1 MTDNT
6 SGKGLEALSDAVTA
20 AMSSPEKANSK
31 PAKALGC
38 KCRKSHCLKHY
49 CECFHN
55 GLKCGPHCKCVRK
68 KCENGNGK
76 PKKESS
82 SSRSKSGKSKSSSSE
97 GVSAPQAAPPADNS
111 MMPPPP
117 LPQQQQQQ
125 QQQPAMAM
133 DNNNA
138 TGAGAGTGAVGF
150 QSFPGQAPSIATATV
165 QYPGF
170 NAPQQS
176 PQGMMGTMPQIGGV
190 TMALPQFQP
199 QPPQNN
205 FAPQGNAMAGFPN
218 ANNNM
223 QFYLQQLQMAQQNAG
238 GFSLPQ
244 QQQPQQALN
253 FGGQF
258 APQQMAG
265 YGQQAPNVANMA
277 SLQQQQQPMMQF
289 PPNPQQQQ
297 QQQPQA
303 TAQPAGGDTKTTGG
317 SSTDQAQ
324 PPVAPDGSNT
334 SNAAAAASGQSNA
347 AGVGGEA
354 PEAALLLLRANT
366 QNPLILA
373 EKILG
378 PRPSSKEKS
387 KLNAWN
393 YQYKKMMKT
402 GYEEVCM
409 WMYISASKCGLL
421 NYVQFTCLVVS
432 SFRDLTYFFIQLV
445 YFLSCCYS
453 FLSLNL

>member
-20 AMSSPEKANSK
+20 AMSSPDKAGSK

-97 GVSAPQAAPPADNS
+97 FVSAPPAAPPADNT

-117 LPQQQQQQ
+117 LPQQQQQ
-125 QQQPAMAM
+125 PAMAMAM
-133 DNNNA
+133 DNNT

-176 PQGMMGTMPQIGGV
+176 PQGMMGMPQIGGV

-223 QFYLQQLQMAQQNAG
+223 QFYLQQLQMAQQ
-238 GFSLPQ
+238 
-244 QQQPQQALN
+244 QPQQALN

-258 APQQMAG
+258 APQQMTG
-265 YGQQAPNVANMA
+265 YGQQAPNVTNMA
-277 SLQQQQQPMMQF
+277 SLPLQQPMMQF
-289 PPNPQQQQ
+289 PTNPQQ

-317 SSTDQAQ
+317 SSTNQAQ
-324 PPVAPDGSNT
+324 PPVAPDGSNA

-421 NYVQFTCLVVS
+421 NYVQFTRLVVS
-432 SFRDLTYFFIQLV
+432 SFRDLTYFCAIGM
-445 YFLSCCYS
+445 YFLPCCYS
-453 FLSLNL
+453 SLSLNL